1 MSVHRQGY
9 TPRCSGVIR
18 GYRRGESWFDIFHA
32 HARNICAGMRISSP
46 RRNRRAPTLSLK
58 SPRLSLSLSH
68 ALQINVDVPGTKF
81 QRVVLSVVQ
90 HEQYVKK
97 KKKKQEE

>member
-1 MSVHRQGY
+1 
-9 TPRCSGVIR
+9 
-18 GYRRGESWFDIFHA
+18 
-32 HARNICAGMRISSP
+32 MRISSP

-58 SPRLSLSLSH
+58 SPCLSLSH

>member
-1 MSVHRQGY
+1 MH
-9 TPRCSGVIR
+9 
-18 GYRRGESWFDIFHA
+18 EIFVQVCEFHPLA
-32 HARNICAGMRISSP
+32 ATG
-46 RRNRRAPTLSLK
+46 APLPSLSNHLV
-58 SPRLSLSLSH
+58 SLSLSH

>member
-1 MSVHRQGY
+1 
-9 TPRCSGVIR
+9 
-18 GYRRGESWFDIFHA
+18 
-32 HARNICAGMRISSP
+32 MRISSP

-58 SPRLSLSLSH
+58 SPRLSLSH